1 MSEAQKHRVTVI
13 AGLILLLPS
22 LVLAILSSSSDA
34 DLSKGFARFGNAFI
48 TAYTLASIFFIINMF
63 RYSQSRNEPKAP
75 WIGMSYAAIL
85 GVIASILLTMQ
96 GGILLEDNSG
106 SRAQILTNV
115 VHFIITGL
123 AVLVSASILIFV
135 TFVNIRSR
143 NQNKD

>member
-1 MSEAQKHRVTVI
+1 MSETPKQRVILT
-13 AGLILLLPS
+13 AGFILILPS
-22 LVLAILSSSSDA
+22 LILAILSSLSDA
-34 DLSKGFARFGNAFI
+34 DLSKGFARFGNAFV

-75 WIGMSYAAIL
+75 WMGMSYAAIL
-85 GVIASILLTMQ
+85 GIIASILLTMQ

-123 AVLVSASILIFV
+123 AVLVSVSIMIFV
-135 TFVNIRSR
+135 TFVNITSR
-143 NQNKD
+143 HQNKD